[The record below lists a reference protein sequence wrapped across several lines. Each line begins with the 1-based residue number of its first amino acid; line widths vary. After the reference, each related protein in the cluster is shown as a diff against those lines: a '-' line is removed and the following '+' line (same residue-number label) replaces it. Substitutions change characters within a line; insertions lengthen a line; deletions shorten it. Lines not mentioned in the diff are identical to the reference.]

1 MVFYC
6 LLLSYCG
13 RPKLSISS
21 ILDSDEIH
29 SPINHRPLRVLAE
42 ELGLK
47 YDIFD
52 ALQSDNARLRGTLTG
67 KPSDVDTLDD

>member
-1 MVFYC
+1 
-6 LLLSYCG
+6 
-13 RPKLSISS
+13 
-21 ILDSDEIH
+21 
-29 SPINHRPLRVLAE
+29 VLAE